1 MSKEQ
6 EVNGGVCDLLVLP
19 EAGWSVLDGAC
30 AALQADH
37 GACGSAA
44 LVLGVCHWH
53 CTLVCSQVFVLG
65 ERAEITA
72 SSEVVVVVVVG
83 SGLGWAMQCRTAA
96 GSEHGAMGGESERL
110 CTAEKQQ
117 PPPEPGA

>member
-1 MSKEQ
+1 MER
-6 EVNGGVCDLLVLP
+6 VGWCVCT
-19 EAGWSVLDGAC
+19 
-30 AALQADH
+30 LQADH
-37 GACGSAA
+37 RACGSAA

-53 CTLVCSQVFVLG
+53 YTLVCSQVFVLG

-72 SSEVVVVVVVG
+72 SSEVVVVVVG